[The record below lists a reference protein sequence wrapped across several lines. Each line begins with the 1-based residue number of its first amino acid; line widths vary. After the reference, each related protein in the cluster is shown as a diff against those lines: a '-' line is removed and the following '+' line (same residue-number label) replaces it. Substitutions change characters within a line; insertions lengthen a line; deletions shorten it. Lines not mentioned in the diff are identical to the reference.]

1 MRVVAAFG
9 RDLLVLPRPDCDRA
23 DHERVGACYMCCEK
37 CDLDRHKC
45 PACGMDLTHN
55 SYEDWAGTRR
65 HWLSDC
71 LPDLFRVPD
80 AYGRF
85 PVDRPMTH

>member
-1 MRVVAAFG
+1 VTAFG
-9 RDLLVLPRPDCDRA
+9 RDITVLPRPDCDRA
-23 DHERVGACYMCCEK
+23 EHGRFGGCYECCEK
-37 CDLDRHKC
+37 CDLNRHAC
-45 PACGMDLTHN
+45 PACAIMLTHN
-55 SYEDWAGTRR
+55 SYEDVALIRR

-85 PVDRPMTH
+85 PVDRPMTK